1 MPGRPLGPGG
11 VSPVRGWSVGRGRA
25 VGGTLRRRRVVSDSV
40 SVRAVGRQGATG
52 GWWVGRG
59 GRSGRGRGAAGVRPR
74 GGESGSRAEEGGGGG
89 GVMGSVPSREGARRC
104 GKRGGAQPWVAS
116 DVVGG
121 AGASGAPGALVVL
134 GAAVRG
140 AAAPGTVVREVA
152 EPEGTGPEDA
162 RPEGTGPEAVPGGR
176 VPFSAPGRGSDG
188 ADDTPGVP
196 GAPGVRPDVVV
207 VASSVAPGQSV
218 VLPAPGKSAVAP
230 TPGQSPALPPP
241 GRSPVVP
248 APLRPAVG
256 ASVDVRGPGVP
267 RPDGRCAPSGVL
279 LVSSAVSSVAGGA
292 VGRGGM
298 EARRAS
304 VLMPP
309 PVPKSVRRG
318 TRPSRA
324 RIPARACRH
333 PGAYLRA
340 RWLPPA

>member
-1 MPGRPLGPGG
+1 MPVPGRPLGLGG
-11 VSPVRGWSVGRGRA
+11 VSPVRGWSVGRGGA

-59 GRSGRGRGAAGVRPR
+59 GRSGRGRGAAGVRPP
-74 GGESGSRAEEGGGGG
+74 GGASGSRAEEGGGGG

-104 GKRGGAQPWVAS
+104 GKRGGAQSWVAS
-116 DVVGG
+116 GV
-121 AGASGAPGALVVL
+121 PGALVVL

-152 EPEGTGPEDA
+152 EPEDAEPEDG

-188 ADDTPGVP
+188 ADDTPGVC
-196 GAPGVRPDVVV
+196 PDVVV
-207 VASSVAPGQSV
+207 VASSVAPGQPV
-218 VLPAPGKSAVAP
+218 VA
-230 TPGQSPALPPP
+230 PALPAP

-248 APLRPAVG
+248 ASFQSGVLPALLRSAVD
-256 ASVDVRGPGVP
+256 ASAGVP
-267 RPDGRCAPSGVL
+267 KADGRCVPSGVL
-279 LVSSAVSSVAGGA
+279 LVSSAVSSVAGGV

-340 RWLPPA
+340 RWLLPA